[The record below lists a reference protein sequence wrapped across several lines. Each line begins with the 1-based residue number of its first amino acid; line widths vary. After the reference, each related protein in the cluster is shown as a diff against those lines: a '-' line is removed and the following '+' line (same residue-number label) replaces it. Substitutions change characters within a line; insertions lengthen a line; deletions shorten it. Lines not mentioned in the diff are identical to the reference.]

1 MSDPTITVHG
11 MFGKPKQYT
20 REQYVNEWASHF
32 SQMYNITVTREDRTT
47 IKNIATTLRDM
58 AGRRWDEIFEKEG
71 AA

>member
-1 MSDPTITVHG
+1 MSDPTITVHR

-20 REQYVNEWASHF
+20 REQYVNEWASYF

-58 AGRRWDEIFEKEG
+58 AGRRWDEILEKEG